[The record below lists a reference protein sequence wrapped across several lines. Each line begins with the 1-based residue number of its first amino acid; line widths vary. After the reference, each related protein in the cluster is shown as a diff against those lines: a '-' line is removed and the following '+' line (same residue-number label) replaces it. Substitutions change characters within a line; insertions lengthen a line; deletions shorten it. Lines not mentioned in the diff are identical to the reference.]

1 MTAAVFEERTDPG
14 QLASALLSASV
25 HVLLLAVLI
34 FGVRWQNRPPEA
46 VQVEL
51 WELPPPATEAPRP
64 VPVPRVEP
72 PAVVKPEPVPPKP
85 EIVEQKAPPPKPVPK
100 VPPKV
105 EPKPPPP
112 KPVAKVE
119 PKPVPKPEPLKPRV
133 DDTQKRMRE
142 EAAREQASL
151 AVAHEQQRLK
161 DLAAR
166 EAASVESSALASW
179 KEKVALHI
187 RGRIRIEVAQ
197 AVSGNPDAIFM
208 VTILPSYEVLK
219 ISKVKSSGN
228 AAYDDEV
235 ERAILRASPLP
246 RPDKPELFS
255 RELRLTFR
263 PKDR

>member
-14 QLASALLSASV
+14 QLASALLSAAV

-34 FGVRWQNRPPEA
+34 FGVRWQSRPPEA

-51 WELPPPATEAPRP
+51 WEPPPPAVEAPRP
-64 VPVPRVEP
+64 VPVPKVEP

-85 EIVEQKAPPPKPVPK
+85 EIVEQKAEKVKPVPK
-100 VPPKV
+100 PPAKAEPKV
-105 EPKPPPP
+105 EP

-119 PKPVPKPEPLKPRV
+119 PKPVPKPEPLKPKV
-133 DDTQKRMRE
+133 DDTQRRIRE
-142 EAAREQASL
+142 QLAREQASL
-151 AVAHEQQRLK
+151 AVDRERQMLK
-161 DLAAR
+161 DMAAR
-166 EAASVESSALASW
+166 EAASVESSALAGW

-187 RGRIRIEVAQ
+187 RSRIRIEVAQ
-197 AVSGNPDAIFM
+197 AVNGNPEAIFL

-235 ERAILRASPLP
+235 ERSILRASPLP

-255 RELRLTFR
+255 RELRLTFH